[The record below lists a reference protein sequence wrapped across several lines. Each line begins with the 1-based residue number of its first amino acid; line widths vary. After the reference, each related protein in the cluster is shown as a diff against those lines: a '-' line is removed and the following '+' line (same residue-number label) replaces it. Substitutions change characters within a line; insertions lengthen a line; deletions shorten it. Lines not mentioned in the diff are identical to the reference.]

1 MMPLNLIGCTLPTRY
16 AAPLPPPRSVLPG
29 VAFGKVAFGVFSTVP
44 IRISCRVDA
53 FEAYPR
59 GRFRT
64 YTQGQ
69 KKRASL
75 RLIFFDSF
83 PF

>member
-1 MMPLNLIGCTLPTRY
+1 MTPLELIGCALPTNFT
-16 AAPLPPPRSVLPG
+16 APPQPPRSVLPG
-29 VAFGKVAFGVFSTVP
+29 VAFGKGAFGVFATVP
-44 IRISCRVDA
+44 IRISCGVDA

-64 YTQGQ
+64 YTQAQ
-69 KKRASL
+69 KKAFM
-75 RLIFFDSF
+75 RLIFFYSF